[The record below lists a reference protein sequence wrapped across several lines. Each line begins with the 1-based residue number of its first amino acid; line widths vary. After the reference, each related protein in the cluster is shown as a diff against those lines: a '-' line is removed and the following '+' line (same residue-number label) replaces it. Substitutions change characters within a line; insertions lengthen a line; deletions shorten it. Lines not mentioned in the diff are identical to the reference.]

1 MVVPGGSG
9 PRMALALAF
18 PRPHISLSTIQSK
31 REEMSPV
38 PSLMPVLPLNQGL
51 AVPWWGLCV
60 CKEGCSMC
68 GAQGRS
74 LTYLCQTSVLEGN
87 NTVYCGCSPD
97 YKEKVARDTER
108 DKSRGG
114 FWSTLSFAKAFQ
126 PAPGNKPEPL
136 KGVNW
141 RRACHTPTQLL
152 LGPSSHPALSYGS
165 RTPIG
170 LTSTVFIS
178 CVLPL

>member
-1 MVVPGGSG
+1 M
-9 PRMALALAF
+9 R
-18 PRPHISLSTIQSK
+18 
-31 REEMSPV
+31 
-38 PSLMPVLPLNQGL
+38 
-51 AVPWWGLCV
+51 
-60 CKEGCSMC
+60 
-68 GAQGRS
+68 GAQGKRFA
-74 LTYLCQTSVLEGN
+74 YLCQTNVLERN

-97 YKEKVARDTER
+97 YREKVARDKAR

-152 LGPSSHPALSYGS
+152 LGHPTLS
-165 RTPIG
+165 
-170 LTSTVFIS
+170 
-178 CVLPL
+178 